1 MKIKYRSL
9 PVTLLLVSLLF
20 VTNSPAVADPRLNDQ
35 GQLAFNADGTP
46 LPGFNSSGQPIT
58 LIPPTDPTGIPG
70 ATKLPLTDPAG
81 ISGPIVALPL
91 PGAKSPT
98 NGCLDLGVVYS
109 NTQYE
114 VTFGE
119 VCGAANIEK
128 MWKVIADY
136 GAWVNTQP
144 PAIVKD
150 YSEVKKQ
157 ITETQKG
164 QIELPSGNKIEV
176 DTGDL
181 VPTKITNPSLKET
194 VDREISEANYTV
206 QKSPKGYLLKS
217 ETSLSAI
224 DTSLT
229 VTAKKAG
236 KKIKL
241 SLGSDVEGNLMIPT
255 KLKLKGYTIE
265 IKRGSKLLASV
276 KP

>member
-1 MKIKYRSL
+1 MNIKNRLLSVAVFLVLLSL
-9 PVTLLLVSLLF
+9 T
-20 VTNSPAVADPRLNDQ
+20 TNSAAVADPRLNDQ

-46 LPGFNSSGQPIT
+46 LAGFDASGRPIT
-58 LIPPTDPTGIPG
+58 LVPPTDPTGIPG
-70 ATKLPLTDPAG
+70 ATKLPSTDPSG
-81 ISGPIVALPL
+81 TSGPVVALPL

-98 NGCLDLGVVYS
+98 DGCLDLGVVYY

-157 ITETQKG
+157 IAETQKG

-241 SLGSDVEGNLMIPT
+241 SLGSDADGNLMIPT

>member
-1 MKIKYRSL
+1 MKTNYRIAPTAL
-9 PVTLLLVSLLF
+9 LIITLMIFS
-20 VTNSPAVADPRLNDQ
+20 TTPSSANPRLNDQ

-46 LPGFNSSGQPIT
+46 LPGFDASGRPVT

-70 ATKLPLTDPAG
+70 ATKLPLTNPE
-81 ISGPIVALPL
+81 PITPL

-98 NGCLDLGVVYS
+98 DGCLDLGVVYY

-150 YSEVKKQ
+150 YSEIRKQ
-157 ITETQKG
+157 IAEAQKG
-164 QIELPSGNKIEV
+164 RIELPSGNKVEAE
-176 DTGDL
+176 TGDL
-181 VPTKITNPSLKET
+181 LPTKITNAALKET
-194 VDREISEANYTV
+194 IDNEIKEANYTAK
-206 QKSPKGYLLKS
+206 KSPQGYLLKS
-217 ETSLSAI
+217 EASLSAI
-224 DTSLT
+224 DTSLS

-236 KKIKL
+236 KKVKL
-241 SLGSDVEGNLMIPT
+241 SLSSDADGNVLIPT
-255 KLKLKGYTIE
+255 KLNLKGYTIE
-265 IKRGSKLLASV
+265 IKRGSKLLASI

>member
-1 MKIKYRSL
+1 MKTNYRIAPTAL
-9 PVTLLLVSLLF
+9 VIITLMIFS
-20 VTNSPAVADPRLNDQ
+20 TTPTSANPRLNDQ

-46 LPGFNSSGQPIT
+46 LPGFDSSGRPVT

-70 ATKLPLTDPAG
+70 ATKLPPTDP
-81 ISGPIVALPL
+81 SGTSSPIVALPL

-98 NGCLDLGVVYS
+98 NGCLDLGVVYY

-150 YSEVKKQ
+150 YSEIRKQ
-157 ITETQKG
+157 IAETQKG
-164 QIELPSGNKIEV
+164 RIEFPSGNKVEAE
-176 DTGDL
+176 TGDL
-181 VPTKITNPSLKET
+181 LPTKITNTSLKET
-194 VDREISEANYTV
+194 IDNEIREANYTAK
-206 QKSPKGYLLKS
+206 KSAQGYLLKS
-217 ETSLSAI
+217 ESSLSAI
-224 DTSLT
+224 DTSLS

-241 SLGSDVEGNLMIPT
+241 SLGSDADGNVLIPT
-255 KLKLKGYTIE
+255 KLNLKGYTIE
-265 IKRGSKLLASV
+265 IKRGSKLLASI

>member
-1 MKIKYRSL
+1 MNTKNRLL
-9 PVTLLLVSLLF
+9 PVVVFLVLLSL
-20 VTNSPAVADPRLNDQ
+20 TNNSAALADPRLNDQ

-46 LPGFNSSGQPIT
+46 LPGFDSSGRPVT

-70 ATKLPLTDPAG
+70 ATKLPPTDP
-81 ISGPIVALPL
+81 SGTSSPIVALPL

-98 NGCLDLGVVYS
+98 DGCLDLGVVYY

-119 VCGAANIEK
+119 VCRAANIEK

-150 YSEVKKQ
+150 YSEIRKQ
-157 ITETQKG
+157 IAEAQKG
-164 QIELPSGNKIEV
+164 RIELPSGNKVEAE
-176 DTGDL
+176 TGDL
-181 VPTKITNPSLKET
+181 LPTKITNTTLRATIDS
-194 VDREISEANYTV
+194 EIREANYTTEKTR
-206 QKSPKGYLLKS
+206 QGYLLKS
-217 ETSLSAI
+217 DTALSAI
-224 DTSLT
+224 DTSLI

-241 SLGSDVEGNLMIPT
+241 SLGTDTQGNLLIPT
-255 KLKLKGYTIE
+255 KLNLKGYTIE
-265 IKRGSKLLASV
+265 IKRGSKLLTRF

>member
-1 MKIKYRSL
+1 MKINNRSL
-9 PVTLLLVSLLF
+9 PVTLLVVSLLAM
-20 VTNSPAVADPRLNDQ
+20 TSSPAVADPRLNDQ

-70 ATKLPLTDPAG
+70 ATRPPLKDPSEMSA
-81 ISGPIVALPL
+81 PITTPSL

-98 NGCLDLGVVYS
+98 SGCLDLGVVYS
-109 NTQYE
+109 STQYE

-136 GAWVNTQP
+136 SAWVSTQP

-150 YSEVKKQ
+150 YSDVKKQ
-157 ITETQKG
+157 IAETKKG

-206 QKSPKGYLLKS
+206 QKSPQGYLLKS

-241 SLGSDVEGNLMIPT
+241 SLGSDADGNLMIPT